1 MKQTITLFLCFLTLF
16 TYAQVGDNLNKIK
29 KISEQAC
36 ECIAKIDLDKSKKE
50 KSEDIKTCIQS
61 TSLGYQIENS
71 LLGSLE
77 KTMDSIKNE
86 DDIKTDSTVVA
97 TDRNIV
103 INVSENYEEIEE
115 YLYDNCPALKA
126 IYFTDN
132 TESKNSISDKKK
144 ALKYYDK
151 GQSAF
156 ANQNYVEAVVQF
168 SKAVKKDKKFAFAW
182 DNLGYSYRK
191 LDNYK
196 QAIKSYKKSLEI
208 DPNGKMPLMNIA
220 VAYQL
225 DNDLKNAIESYKNYR
240 NIYENDPEGFYGLGR
255 IYYFQKEFE
264 PALVNM
270 IKAYRL
276 YTEMKSPYNIDA
288 QKHIGFIY
296 QEMKQLNQLED
307 FNRITKENNLDVNFE
322 E

>member
-1 MKQTITLFLCFLTLF
+1 MKQAITLFLCLF
-16 TYAQVGDNLNKIK
+16 TALSFAQAEKKEEKIK
-29 KISEQAC
+29 KISEEAC
-36 ECIAKIDLDKSKKE
+36 ACIAKIDLDKSKKE

-61 TSLGYQIENS
+61 VSMAYQIENS

-77 KTMDSIKNE
+77 KAMETVKSDGVS
-86 DDIKTDSTVVA
+86 KTDSTAVT
-97 TDRNIV
+97 TDKNIV

-115 YLYDNCPALKA
+115 YLYDNCSALKA

-132 TESKNSISDKKK
+132 TESENSKSDKKK

-191 LDNYK
+191 LENYK

-208 DPNGKMPLMNIA
+208 DPKGKMPLMNIA

-225 DNDLKNAIESYKNYR
+225 DNDLENAIASYKNYR
-240 NIYENDPEGFYGLGR
+240 DIYENDPEGFYGLGR
-255 IYYFQKEFE
+255 IYYFQKDFE

-296 QEMKQLNQLED
+296 QEMKQLDQLED

>member
-1 MKQTITLFLCFLTLF
+1 MKQAITLILCLF
-16 TYAQVGDNLNKIK
+16 TVLNYAQVEQRLDKIK
-29 KISEQAC
+29 KVSEQAC

-50 KSEDIKTCIQS
+50 KSKDIKTCIQS
-61 TSLGYQIENS
+61 ASMGYQIENS

-77 KTMDSIKNE
+77 KAMDSIKKE
-86 DDIKTDSTVVA
+86 GISKSDTIAVTS
-97 TDRNIV
+97 DRNIV

-132 TESKNSISDKKK
+132 TESENSKSDKKK
-144 ALKYYDK
+144 ALKYYEK

-196 QAIKSYKKSLEI
+196 QAIKCYQESLEI
-208 DPNGKMPLMNIA
+208 DPKGKMPLMNIA

-225 DNDLKNAIESYKNYR
+225 NNDLKNAIQAYKNYR
-240 NIYENDPEGFYGLGR
+240 DIYENDPEGFYGLGR
-255 IYYFQKEFE
+255 IYYLQKDFE

-276 YTEMKSPYNIDA
+276 YTEMNSPYNIDA

-296 QEMKQLNQLED
+296 QEMKQLDKLED

>member
-1 MKQTITLFLCFLTLF
+1 MKQAITLFLCLF
-16 TYAQVGDNLNKIK
+16 TAFSFAQAEKKEEKIK
-29 KISEQAC
+29 IISKQAC

-61 TSLGYQIENS
+61 VSMAYQLENS
-71 LLGSLE
+71 LLGSLDKAME
-77 KTMDSIKNE
+77 TIKS
-86 DDIKTDSTVVA
+86 DGVSKIDSTVIA
-97 TDRNIV
+97 TDKNIV
-103 INVSENYEEIEE
+103 INVSEDYEEIEE

-132 TESKNSISDKKK
+132 TESENSISNKKK
-144 ALKYYDK
+144 AIKYYDK
-151 GQSAF
+151 GQVAF
-156 ANQNYVEAVVQF
+156 VNQNYIEAVVQF
-168 SKAVKKDKKFAFAW
+168 SKAVKKDKNFAFAW

-191 LDNYK
+191 LENYK
-196 QAIKSYKKSLEI
+196 QAIKCYKKSLEL
-208 DPNGKMPLMNIA
+208 DPKGKMPLMNIA

-225 DNDLKNAIESYKNYR
+225 DNDLTNATQAYINYR
-240 NIYENDPEGFYGLGR
+240 DIYQDDPEGFYGLGR
-255 IYYFQKEFE
+255 LYYLQKDYE

-270 IKAYRL
+270 IKAYGL

-296 QEMKQLNQLED
+296 HEMKELDKLED
-307 FNRITKENNLDVNFE
+307 FKRITKENNLEVNFE